1 MQGLSQ
7 SALFKRGMHEVKKV
21 LAFFFIHCICSHLR
35 LHQADH
41 PRQGQ
46 ALQCQR
52 TAGHDQCDQ
61 QEDVTHRGRERQ
73 SLGGR
78 KCDGTSHARPHQ
90 NRPLTHAQGL
100 GVKVFQVV
108 SATSLLA
115 PATFNPAVPPFNSRI
130 PLIGAHVSSFKKL
143 RIDVARVRQAL
154 FMQTQT
160 FFITFHSR
168 ANTRLT
174 VVQERQE
181 GR

>member
-1 MQGLSQ
+1 MQGLGQ
-7 SALFKRGMHEVKKV
+7 SSLFKRGMHEVKKV